1 MLWGCGSLAHGADHG
16 VVLLYHHIDDSTPPE
31 TSTEPHQ
38 FRAHLDYL
46 DDEGFTV
53 LRLSAMLGAL
63 ARGEPVP
70 DNAVAITFD
79 DAYPSVYATAT
90 PELVARGMPFTVFI
104 ATDDIDRGNA
114 TYMTWAQLRSL
125 DRTFADF
132 GAHSL
137 SHGHL
142 LERRGG
148 ESEAQWRE
156 RAGEE
161 IRASASR
168 IETALDTEVASF
180 AYPYGEYDE
189 ALVELVAAA
198 GLYGLA
204 QQSGAFGAGVSPQQV
219 PRFPMGGGYDGLTR
233 LVTAV
238 RSRPLPVTVAASPGR
253 RRARRGTDNAG
264 NRNRP
269 GTVQSGG
276 VGLLRRRGSAL
287 DFRDRRDLEHRL
299 AAVEAGPQQDQLHRA
314 VHASRWRVFLVFAP
328 VDPDRRRRTLADQIA
343 ALRGRPRA
351 ERPTDR

>member
-1 MLWGCGSLAHGADHG
+1 MLLGCGSLTHSADHA
-16 VVLLYHHIDDSTPPE
+16 VVLLYHHIDDSTPAA
-31 TSTEPHQ
+31 TSVAPHQ

-46 DDEGFTV
+46 DGEGFTV
-53 LRLSAMLGAL
+53 LRLGAMLGAL

-79 DAYPSVYATAT
+79 DAYPSVYATAA
-90 PELVARGMPFTVFI
+90 PELVARGIPFTVFI
-104 ATDDIDRGNA
+104 ATNDIDRGNA

-142 LERRGG
+142 LERLGG
-148 ESEAQWRE
+148 ESEAQWLE

-161 IRASASR
+161 IRASAKR

-180 AYPYGEYDE
+180 AYPFGEYDE
-189 ALVELVAAA
+189 ALVDLVAAA

-219 PRFPMGGGYDGLTR
+219 PRFPMAGGYDDLSR

-238 RSRPLPVTVAASPGR
+238 RSRPLPVGAPRVRANAVRGPAPATLDIATEPGPYRAAALACYGAGIPLSTSRTGGTWRIDLPPLKPGR
-253 RRARRGTDNAG
+253 NKINCTAPSMEVAG
-264 NRNRP
+264 EHFWYSHLW
-269 GTVQSGG
+269 TVIDADG
-276 VGLLRRRGSAL
+276 
-287 DFRDRRDLEHRL
+287 
-299 AAVEAGPQQDQLHRA
+299 
-314 VHASRWRVFLVFAP
+314 RWLTR
-328 VDPDRRRRTLADQIA
+328 
-343 ALRGRPRA
+343 
-351 ERPTDR
+351 

>member
-1 MLWGCGSLAHGADHG
+1 MLWGWGCGVLAHGADHG
-16 VVLLYHHIDDSTPPE
+16 VVLVYHHIDDSTPPA
-31 TSTEPHQ
+31 TSVMPHQ

-46 DDEGFTV
+46 DGEGFTV

-104 ATDDIDRGNA
+104 ATNDIDRGHA
-114 TYMTWAQLRSL
+114 AYMTWAQLRSL
-125 DRTFADF
+125 DRAYADF

-142 LERRGG
+142 LERRRG

-204 QQSGAFGAGVSPQQV
+204 QQSGAFGAGVSPPQV

-233 LVTAV
+233 LATAV
-238 RSRPLPVTVAASPGR
+238 RSRPLPVRSPRVRANAVRGAAPTTLEIAADPGR
-253 RRARRGTDNAG
+253 YRA
-264 NRNRP
+264 
-269 GTVQSGG
+269 
-276 VGLLRRRGSAL
+276 
-287 DFRDRRDLEHRL
+287 
-299 AAVEAGPQQDQLHRA
+299 
-314 VHASRWRVFLVFAP
+314 
-328 VDPDRRRRTLADQIA
+328 A
-343 ALRGRPRA
+343 ALACYGAGVQLSTSRTGATWSIDLPPLKPGRNKINCTAPSMQVAGEHFWYSHLWTLIDADGRWLT
-351 ERPTDR
+351 R

>member
-1 MLWGCGSLAHGADHG
+1 M
-16 VVLLYHHIDDSTPPE
+16 
-31 TSTEPHQ
+31 
-38 FRAHLDYL
+38 
-46 DDEGFTV
+46 
-53 LRLSAMLGAL
+53 
-63 ARGEPVP
+63 P

-90 PELVARGMPFTVFI
+90 PELLARGMPFTVFI
-104 ATDDIDRGNA
+104 ATNDIDRGNA

-142 LERRGG
+142 LERRTG

-233 LVTAV
+233 LATAV
-238 RSRPLPVTVAASPGR
+238 RSRPLPVRSPRVRANAVRGATPTTLEIATDPGPYKAAALACYGAGVQLSTSRTGATWSIDLPPLKPGR
-253 RRARRGTDNAG
+253 NKINCTAPSMQVAG
-264 NRNRP
+264 
-269 GTVQSGG
+269 
-276 VGLLRRRGSAL
+276 
-287 DFRDRRDLEHRL
+287 EHFWYSHL
-299 AAVEAGPQQDQLHRA
+299 WTLIDADG
-314 VHASRWRVFLVFAP
+314 RWLTR
-328 VDPDRRRRTLADQIA
+328 
-343 ALRGRPRA
+343 
-351 ERPTDR
+351 

>member
-16 VVLLYHHIDDSTPPE
+16 VVMVYHDIDDSTPPA
-31 TSTEPHQ
+31 TSVMPHQ

-46 DDEGFTV
+46 DGEGFTV

-104 ATDDIDRGNA
+104 ATNDIDRGNA

-142 LERRGG
+142 LERRRG

-161 IRASASR
+161 IRAGASR

-198 GLYGLA
+198 GLYGLS
-204 QQSGAFGAGVSPQQV
+204 QQSGAFGAGMSPQQV

-238 RSRPLPVTVAASPGR
+238 RSRPLPVTAPRVRANAVRGAAPTTLEIATDPGPYK
-253 RRARRGTDNAG
+253 AAALACYGAG
-264 NRNRP
+264 VRLSTSRT
-269 GTVQSGG
+269 GATWSI
-276 VGLLRRRGSAL
+276 
-287 DFRDRRDLEHRL
+287 DLPPL
-299 AAVEAGPQQDQLHRA
+299 K
-314 VHASRWRVFLVFAP
+314 
-328 VDPDRRRRTLADQIA
+328 PDRNKINCTAPSMQVAGEYFWYSHLWTLIDAD
-343 ALRGRPRA
+343 GRWLTR
-351 ERPTDR
+351 

>member
-16 VVLLYHHIDDSTPPE
+16 VVLLYHHIDDSTPPA
-31 TSTEPHQ
+31 TSVTPRQ

-46 DDEGFTV
+46 DGEGFTV

-142 LERRGG
+142 LERRRG

-168 IETALDTEVASF
+168 IETALDN
-180 AYPYGEYDE
+180 
-189 ALVELVAAA
+189 
-198 GLYGLA
+198 
-204 QQSGAFGAGVSPQQV
+204 GVH
-219 PRFPMGGGYDGLTR
+219 RH
-233 LVTAV
+233 
-238 RSRPLPVTVAASPGR
+238 R
-253 RRARRGTDNAG
+253 R
-264 NRNRP
+264 
-269 GTVQSGG
+269 
-276 VGLLRRRGSAL
+276 
-287 DFRDRRDLEHRL
+287 H
-299 AAVEAGPQQDQLHRA
+299 
-314 VHASRWRVFLVFAP
+314 
-328 VDPDRRRRTLADQIA
+328 
-343 ALRGRPRA
+343 
-351 ERPTDR
+351 

>member
-1 MLWGCGSLAHGADHG
+1 MLWGCGILAHAADHG
-16 VVLLYHHIDDSTPPE
+16 VVLLYHHIDDSTPPA
-31 TSTEPHQ
+31 TSVTPQQ

-46 DDEGFTV
+46 DSEGFTV

-70 DNAVAITFD
+70 NNAVAITFD
-79 DAYPSVYATAT
+79 DAYPSVYTTAT

-104 ATDDIDRGNA
+104 ATNDIDGGNA

-142 LERRGG
+142 LERRRG

-156 RAGEE
+156 RAEEE
-161 IRASASR
+161 IGASASR
-168 IETALDTEVASF
+168 IETALDTQVESF

-204 QQSGAFGAGVSPQQV
+204 QQSGAIGADVPLQQV
-219 PRFPMGGGYDGLTR
+219 PRFPMAGGYDDLDR

-238 RSRPLPVTVAASPGR
+238 RSRPLPITSPQIRANAVLGAAPTTLEIATAPGPYRAAALACYGAGVQLSTSMTGATWIIDLPPLKPGR
-253 RRARRGTDNAG
+253 NKINCTAPSKQAAG
-264 NRNRP
+264 EYFWYSHLW
-269 GTVQSGG
+269 TVIDEDG
-276 VGLLRRRGSAL
+276 
-287 DFRDRRDLEHRL
+287 
-299 AAVEAGPQQDQLHRA
+299 
-314 VHASRWRVFLVFAP
+314 RWLTR
-328 VDPDRRRRTLADQIA
+328 
-343 ALRGRPRA
+343 
-351 ERPTDR
+351 